1 MLLFADT
8 FGRPL
13 IGRREKRGDSNT
25 SDQGTGDEATLPRTD
40 ERPVK
45 KKSGIR
51 RSRSTQR
58 SQANT
63 PNVSTEVHKKQ
74 LFSGRKSGENAM
86 RILCDGVRVG

>member
-8 FGRPL
+8 FGRPI

-25 SDQGTGDEATLPRTD
+25 SDQGTGDEATLPRTE

-45 KKSGIR
+45 KKSSIR

-58 SQANT
+58 SSQANT
-63 PNVSTEVHKKQ
+63 PNVPTVVHKKQ
-74 LFSGRKSGENAM
+74 LFSGRKSSENAM
-86 RILCDGVRVG
+86 RILF